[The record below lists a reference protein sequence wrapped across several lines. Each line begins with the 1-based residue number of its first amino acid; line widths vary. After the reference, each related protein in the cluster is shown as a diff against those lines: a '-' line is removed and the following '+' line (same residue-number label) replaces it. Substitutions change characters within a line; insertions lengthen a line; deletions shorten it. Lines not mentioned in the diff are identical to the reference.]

1 MPKKKGRYPSQI
13 RYDLENPP
21 LTIRVTKEIRN
32 TLNEIKKEVKK
43 KKGVKITKGELVSDA
58 LRRYSKSY
66 RRGYDKGVEEGR
78 DRAEALFRI
87 TVPCFVCGKPIEITK
102 NDAIYKDIKKKY
114 TSWAH
119 VRHK

>member
-43 KKGVKITKGELVSDA
+43 KKGVKITYGEIVTDA
-58 LRRYSKSY
+58 LKRYSKSY
-66 RRGYDKGVEEGR
+66 RRGHDVGYKEGWN
-78 DRAEALFRI
+78 RAEDLYKI
-87 TVPCFVCGKPIEITK
+87 TVPCSVCGEQIVITK
-102 NDAIYKDIKKKY
+102 NDAMHKDIKKKL
-114 TSWAH
+114 SGWH
-119 VRHK
+119 HISH